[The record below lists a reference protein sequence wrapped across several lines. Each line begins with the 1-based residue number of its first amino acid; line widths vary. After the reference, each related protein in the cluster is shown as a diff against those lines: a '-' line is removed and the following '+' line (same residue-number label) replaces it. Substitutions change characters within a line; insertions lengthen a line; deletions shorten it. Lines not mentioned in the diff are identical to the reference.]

1 MNLFNNTG
9 KRARIIGTA
18 LLFIIFVAGAL
29 AGAAGERVMRA
40 DDRPH
45 RAGRAGGGE
54 LRGGPRRLLLD
65 EQFARELGLSAE
77 QRTEIKTILDRRDKQ
92 AKAVWH
98 EVEPRLKSV
107 GDATKAEI
115 QKVLR
120 PEQQQKLDA
129 EIAKRHAAWKG
140 RHNKCGDSTKAMPKT
155 P

>member
-1 MNLFNNTG
+1 MNFFNNTG

-29 AGAAGERVMRA
+29 AGAASERVMRA
-40 DDRPH
+40 DDRP
-45 RAGRAGGGE
+45 RGPRDGGGE
-54 LRGGPRRLLLD
+54 MRGGPRRLLLD
-65 EQFARELGLSAE
+65 EQFAKELGLSAE
-77 QRTEIKTILDRRDKQ
+77 QRAEIKTILDRRDKQ
-92 AKAVWH
+92 AKEVWH

-120 PEQQQKLDA
+120 PDQQQKLDA

-140 RHNKCGDSTKAMPKT
+140 RHKCGDSTKAMPKT